1 MRFGAPWLA
10 FAFAKPCKCI
20 FCKKILA
27 LGLSSKCQKAPLF
40 QVKKFSKIFFDKEKY
55 FSNLGKVLMRPSHT
69 VLKSLPVKPWTGI
82 FFSARRNV
90 LMASNVSD
98 GVMATQCSA
107 QAT

>member
-1 MRFGAPWLA
+1 MSKNCTFVGQKYFLN
-10 FAFAKPCKCI
+10 I
-20 FCKKILA
+20 FY
-27 LGLSSKCQKAPLF
+27 QP
-40 QVKKFSKIFFDKEKY
+40 KIFSVF
-55 FSNLGKVLMRPSHT
+55 GKVLMRPSHT